1 MNKQAYFK
9 LMGLQKK
16 ADLVDWIKNK
26 YKDLQADQQIRDIK
40 ASAERERK
48 RSQEAQKAE
57 IAKGVTAAENKYKQE
72 RKQDAKTVAKIKADR
87 KAREQRAAD
96 IARSNRIKAAQEE
109 VVNDALTPAQ
119 RMQKRIL
126 QQKARN
132 AQNRALNAFSA
143 AKKNISSPLDNALAF
158 SKGTEE
164 YNTKKQL
171 EQALAPKGD
180 PMKLIRSGVTNQ
192 FLNKAKKNISSP
204 LDEAIKGNNSVA
216 NILNDPLSLAGDADK
231 IRSRFGHQMI
241 QQKIDQLAA
250 KNKEMAAKLG
260 IPQGADPAAFGNKML
275 DAQGQSAKNFYNM
288 FYPKN
293 SIEPRMKQLN
303 RESADALE
311 ADAVRKGLGNVFMFD
326 RFNKG
331 NMSDAA
337 KTALGQNI
345 RKYTTYKDKGW
356 WERLLAWLRQMWA
369 GISGGNPLATERGA
383 ALQAGERA
391 GNIWAG
397 LSDKIQKGLLQGK

>member
-16 ADLVDWIKNK
+16 AGPVDWIKNK

-40 ASAERERK
+40 ASAERARK
-48 RSQEAQKAE
+48 RNQEAQKTE

-87 KAREQRAAD
+87 EARSQRAAD
-96 IARSNRIKAAQEE
+96 NARSNRIKSAQEE
-109 VVNDALTPAQ
+109 AANAALTPAQ

-132 AQNRALNAFSA
+132 AQNRALNAFSTA
-143 AKKNISSPLDNALAF
+143 IKNVQAPLEKGRPLDKLLEQ
-158 SKGTEE
+158 KGVKLPTPTEE
-164 YNTKKQL
+164 VMSKLKQ
-171 EQALAPKGD
+171 EQA
-180 PMKLIRSGVTNQ
+180 N
-192 FLNKAKKNISSP
+192 
-204 LDEAIKGNNSVA
+204 
-216 NILNDPLSLAGDADK
+216 
-231 IRSRFGHQMI
+231 
-241 QQKIDQLAA
+241 
-250 KNKEMAAKLG
+250 
-260 IPQGADPAAFGNKML
+260 
-275 DAQGQSAKNFYNM
+275 
-288 FYPKN
+288 
-293 SIEPRMKQLN
+293 
-303 RESADALE
+303 ALE

-337 KTALGQNI
+337 KAALGQNI

-369 GISGGNPLATERGA
+369 GVSGGNPLSTERGTA
-383 ALQAGERA
+383 MQAGERA

-397 LSDKIQKGLLQGK
+397 LSDKVQKGLLQGK